1 MELRTLSGLYVITD
15 DTLTP
20 PHTMMHQVEQ
30 ALQGGAKI
38 VQYRD
43 KTNTRLHVKEK
54 ALALEGLCKKYNA
67 TFVLNDEIE
76 LAIELGLSGLHVGKS
91 DHHRVEEV
99 RKKFSG
105 YLGISCYGDVGLAK
119 EMQDKGVDYVAFGSF
134 FQSPT
139 KPASA
144 VVELEV
150 LRLAKEEL
158 NIPVCAIGG
167 INSKNVAQVMK
178 HSPDMVCLIS
188 DIWTSEDIQA
198 QSKIFSN
205 LYEG

>member
-1 MELRTLSGLYVITD
+1 MSSSNLNGLYVITD

-20 PHTMMHQVEQ
+20 PNSMMYQIEQ
-30 ALQGGAKI
+30 TLQGGAKI

-54 ALALEGLCKKYNA
+54 ALALEGLCKRHNA
-67 TFVLNDEIE
+67 IFVLNDEVE

-91 DHHRVEEV
+91 DHHRVEEI
-99 RKKFSG
+99 RKNFSG

-119 EMQDKGVDYVAFGSF
+119 ELQDKGVDYVAFGSF
-134 FQSPT
+134 FRSPT

-150 LRLAKEEL
+150 LRQAKEEL
-158 NIPVCAIGG
+158 NIPICAIGG
-167 INSKNVAQVMK
+167 INSKNAAQVMK
-178 HSPDMVCLIS
+178 YSPDMICLIS
-188 DIWTSEDIQA
+188 DIWKSEDIQA

-205 LYEG
+205 LYKG